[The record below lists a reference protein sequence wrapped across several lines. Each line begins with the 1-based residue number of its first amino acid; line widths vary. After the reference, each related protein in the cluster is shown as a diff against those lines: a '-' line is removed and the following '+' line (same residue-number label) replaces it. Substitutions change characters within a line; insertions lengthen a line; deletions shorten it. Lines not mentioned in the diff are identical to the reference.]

1 MKELVLFITC
11 RLHIGTHFYHFQRL
25 LRIELIWF
33 SLINTIIKFSE
44 ISSKL
49 LFMKIWFDIL
59 FSNWW
64 MFIYCKMDSGDCV
77 MKRVTEWEERT
88 LVFCSCNS
96 RYDGEDGDSGEDSG
110 DHLTRT
116 VRGPGVRSEAEERTT
131 SSCPPVLLSSS
142 LSLISSHSPPT
153 QSNKLTFWHSCWLC
167 DSLTVGRHC
176 DHPSVTVWQHHI
188 SYKYST
194 QFPSCASDGSYIGP
208 VLSQVSC
215 KAKDFKRICPINV
228 EEMNPLCYRLRE
240 YLFFRQWKGERK
252 VRR

>member
-77 MKRVTEWEERT
+77 MKRVTKWEERT

-116 VRGPGVRSEAEERTT
+116 VRGPGVRRQGADH
-131 SSCPPVLLSSS
+131 VLLSSS
-142 LSLISSHSPPT
+142 LSLLHIVTLTAHPE
-153 QSNKLTFWHSCWLC
+153 QQVDILTFML
-167 DSLTVGRHC
+167 V
-176 DHPSVTVWQHHI
+176 VWQPDCGE
-188 SYKYST
+188 T
-194 QFPSCASDGSYIGP
+194 LWPS
-208 VLSQVSC
+208 Q
-215 KAKDFKRICPINV
+215 
-228 EEMNPLCYRLRE
+228 CYRMTTS
-240 YLFFRQWKGERK
+240 Y
-252 VRR
+252 